1 MTEVHVDMQY
11 ARRIFDE
18 FHREN
23 LLIMCK
29 DMVLFQILK
38 NGIQFEKNK
47 KVYEPPLEVAD
58 AFEQHWEPFVKDAL
72 VSALCMG
79 FVVVKMVK
87 DQSKRNI
94 PTVVRPHHYELHYRL
109 NNNQYEYWITSS
121 VLETDN
127 MFVYTNFGN
136 PALPSGEIVST
147 VSRVLNKCRFLKEL
161 RYTTLI
167 MEKKKSNPDYFT
179 EVVESSN
186 RERHEGV
193 DFDFFAD
200 TTSDD
205 TSSEMQF
212 ERSKVNVEVLMKQQE
227 LYSQYRGRHSKQV
240 KTLDSITQL
249 PNGQHVVATAQNTGR
264 QDLTQTHKIM
274 QEEICS
280 GMGVPRS
287 LMIGDSLYKGDTEG
301 VTDSFKH
308 TILNWKH
315 ALSYMCTDL
324 YQKAY
329 VNLKKIKVSK
339 NVFLSKQRHQIKV
352 VFPVHPYI
360 SIDELDYL
368 YTRGVIPWE
377 IYSKHA
383 LQNTSIPDYFR
394 NTKAPTIDELNKIN
408 GVESEKID
416 GTNITVGNSKRKR
429 TGR

>member
-1 MTEVHVDMQY
+1 MKY

-23 LLIMCK
+23 LLVMCK
-29 DMVLFQILK
+29 DMVLHQILK

-47 KVYEPPLEVAD
+47 KIYEPPLEIAD
-58 AFEQHWEPFVKDAL
+58 AFEEYWQPFVKDAL
-72 VSALCMG
+72 VSAMCLG
-79 FVVVKMVK
+79 FVVVKIVK
-87 DQSKRNI
+87 DITKRNI
-94 PTVVRPHHYELHYRL
+94 PTVVRPHHYELHYRI

-121 VLETDN
+121 HLETDE
-127 MFVYTNFGN
+127 MLIYTNFGN
-136 PALPSGEIVST
+136 PALPTGEIVST
-147 VSRVLNKCRFLKEL
+147 VSRVLDKCRFLKEL
-161 RYTTLI
+161 RHTTLI

-179 EVVESSN
+179 EVVESTN
-186 RERHEGV
+186 KERHEGV

-200 TTSDD
+200 TAAEDAALD
-205 TSSEMQF
+205 MKF
-212 ERSKVNVEVLMKQQE
+212 ERSKQNVEILLKQQE
-227 LYSQYRGRHSKQV
+227 LYNQYRGQFSKQV
-240 KTLDSITQL
+240 KTLESITQI
-249 PNGQHVVATAQNTGR
+249 PNGQHVIPTTQNTGR
-264 QDLTQTHKIM
+264 QDLTQAHKII

-308 TILNWKH
+308 TILNWKN
-315 ALSYMCTDL
+315 ALSFMCTDL

-329 VNLKKIKVSK
+329 VNLKKLKVGK
-339 NVFLSKQRHQIKV
+339 NVFASKQKHQIRV

-360 SIDELDYL
+360 SVEELDYL
-368 YTRGVIPWE
+368 YTRGIIPWE

-394 NTKAPTIDELNKIN
+394 NTKQPTPEELQKIN
-408 GVESEKID
+408 GILEEVD
-416 GTNITVGNSKRKR
+416 GADKAVGKAKRKR

>member
-249 PNGQHVVATAQNTGR
+249 PNGQHVVPTAQNTGR

>member
-1 MTEVHVDMQY
+1 MTEVHVDMAY

-23 LLIMCK
+23 ILIMCK
-29 DMVLFQILK
+29 DMILFQILK

-47 KVYEPPLEVAD
+47 KVFEPPIEVKD
-58 AFEQHWEPFVKDAL
+58 AFEEHWEPFIRDAL

-87 DQSKRNI
+87 DSTKRNI
-94 PTVVRPHHYELHYRL
+94 PTVVRPHHFELHYRI
-109 NNNQYEYWITSS
+109 NQNQYEYWITSS
-121 VLETDN
+121 LMDTKD
-127 MFVYTNFGN
+127 MYVYNHFGS
-136 PALPSGEIVST
+136 PALSKGEIVST

-161 RYTTLI
+161 RYTSLI
-167 MEKKKSNPDYFT
+167 MEKNKSNPDYFT

-186 RERHEGV
+186 KERHEGV

-200 TTSDD
+200 TTADD
-205 TSSEMQF
+205 ASTDMQF
-212 ERSKVNVEVLMKQQE
+212 ERSKANVEILMKQQE
-227 LYSQYRGRHSKQV
+227 LYSQYRGHHSKQV
-240 KTLDSITQL
+240 KTLESITQL
-249 PNGQHVVATAQNTGR
+249 PNGQHVVPTAQNTGR
-264 QDLTQTHKIM
+264 QDIVQTHKII

-287 LMIGDSLYKGDTEG
+287 LMIGDALYKSSTEG

-308 TILNWKH
+308 TILNWKNL
-315 ALSYMCTDL
+315 LSHMATDL

-329 VNLKKIKVSK
+329 VNIKKLKVSK
-339 NVFLSKQRHQIKV
+339 NVYLSKQRHQIKV

-360 SIDELDYL
+360 SMDDLDYL
-368 YTRGVIPWE
+368 YTRGIIPWE
-377 IYSKHA
+377 VYSKHA

-394 NTKAPTIDELNKIN
+394 NTKAPTPEELQRIN
-408 GVESEKID
+408 GILEEVD
-416 GTNITVGNSKRKR
+416 GPDKPVLNAKRKR

>member
-1 MTEVHVDMQY
+1 MTEVHVDMAY

-29 DMVLFQILK
+29 DMILFQILK

-47 KVYEPPLEVAD
+47 KVFEPPIEVRD
-58 AFEQHWEPFVKDAL
+58 AFEEHWEPFIRDAL
-72 VSALCMG
+72 TSALCIG

-87 DQSKRNI
+87 DPTKRNI

-109 NNNQYEYWITSS
+109 NQNQYEYWITSS
-121 VLETDN
+121 FMDTKD
-127 MFVYTNFGN
+127 MYVYTHFGS
-136 PALPSGEIVST
+136 PALPKGEIVST

-161 RYTTLI
+161 RYTSLI
-167 MEKKKSNPDYFT
+167 MEKKKSNPDYFAET
-179 EVVESSN
+179 VESSN
-186 RERHEGV
+186 KERHEGV

-200 TTSDD
+200 TAADD
-205 TSSEMQF
+205 ASTDMQF
-212 ERSKVNVEVLMKQQE
+212 ERSKANVEILMKQQE
-227 LYSQYRGRHSKQV
+227 LYSQYRGLNSKQV
-240 KTLDSITQL
+240 KTLESITQL
-249 PNGQHVVATAQNTGR
+249 PNGQHVVPTAQNTGR
-264 QDLTQTHKIM
+264 QDIVQTHKII

-287 LMIGDSLYKGDTEG
+287 LMIGDALYKSSTEG

-308 TILNWKH
+308 TILNWKNL
-315 ALSYMCTDL
+315 LSHMATDL

-329 VNLKKIKVSK
+329 VNIKKLKVSK
-339 NVFLSKQRHQIKV
+339 NIFASKQKHLIRV

-360 SIDELDYL
+360 AIDDLDYL
-368 YTRGVIPWE
+368 YTRGIIPWE

-394 NTKAPTIDELNKIN
+394 NTKAPTPEELQRIN
-408 GVESEKID
+408 GILEEVD
-416 GTNITVGNSKRKR
+416 GPDKPVVNAKRKR

>member
-1 MTEVHVDMQY
+1 MTEVHVDMTY

-47 KVYEPPLEVAD
+47 KIYEPPIEIKD
-58 AFEQHWEPFVKDAL
+58 AFEEHWQPFIKDAL
-72 VSALCMG
+72 VSALCLG

-87 DQSKRNI
+87 DPTKRNI

-109 NNNQYEYWITSS
+109 NNNQYEYYLTSA
-121 VLETDN
+121 VMEVDD
-127 MFVYTNFGN
+127 MYIYTHFGN

-167 MEKKKSNPDYFT
+167 MEKKKSNPDYFA
-179 EVVESSN
+179 EVVESTN
-186 RERHEGV
+186 KERHEGV

-200 TTSDD
+200 STSED
-205 TSSEMQF
+205 TSAEMQF
-212 ERSKVNVEVLMKQQE
+212 ERSKANVEILMKQQE
-227 LYSQYRGRHSKQV
+227 LYNQYKGRFSKQV
-240 KTLDSITQL
+240 QTLESITQL
-249 PNGQHVVATAQNTGR
+249 PNGQHIVPTAQNTGR

-287 LMIGDSLYKGDTEG
+287 LMIGDSLYKGDTES

-308 TILNWKH
+308 TVLNWKNT
-315 ALSYMCTDL
+315 LSYMATDL

-329 VNLKKIKVSK
+329 VNIKKLKVSK
-339 NVFLSKQRHQIKV
+339 NIFLSKQRHQIRV

-360 SIDELDYL
+360 STQELDYL
-368 YTRGVIPWE
+368 YTRGIIPWE

-394 NTKAPTIDELNKIN
+394 NTKAPTPEELQRIN
-408 GVESEKID
+408 GILEKVD
-416 GTNITVGNSKRKR
+416 GPDKVGLNAKRKR

>member
-1 MTEVHVDMQY
+1 MQY

>member
-1 MTEVHVDMQY
+1 MTEVHVDMRF

-29 DMVLFQILK
+29 DMILFQILK

-47 KVYEPPLEVAD
+47 KVFDPPLEVKD
-58 AFEQHWEPFVKDAL
+58 AFEEHWEPFVKDAL
-72 VSALCMG
+72 VSALCLG
-79 FVVVKMVK
+79 FVVVKMIK
-87 DQSKRNI
+87 DQTKRNI
-94 PTVVRPHHYELHYRL
+94 PTVVRPHHFELHYRIQQ
-109 NNNQYEYWITSS
+109 NQYEYWITSS
-121 VLETDN
+121 IMETDD

-167 MEKKKSNPDYFT
+167 MEKKKSNPDYFA

-186 RERHEGV
+186 KERHEGV

-200 TTSDD
+200 TAADD
-205 TSSEMQF
+205 ASTDMQF
-212 ERSKVNVEVLMKQQE
+212 ERSKANVEILMKQQE
-227 LYSQYRGRHSKQV
+227 LYSQYRGLHSKQV
-240 KTLDSITQL
+240 KTLESITQL
-249 PNGQHVVATAQNTGR
+249 PNGQHVVPTAQNTGR
-264 QDLTQTHKIM
+264 QDLTQTHKII

-329 VNLKKIKVSK
+329 VNIKKLKVSK

-360 SIDELDYL
+360 SIEDLDYL
-368 YTRGVIPWE
+368 YTRGIIPWE

-394 NTKAPTIDELNKIN
+394 NTNAPTLEELQNIN
-408 GVESEKID
+408 PDLKKVD
-416 GTNITVGNSKRKR
+416 GSDKSILNAKRKR

>member
-18 FHREN
+18 FYREN

-29 DMVLFQILK
+29 DMILFQILK

-47 KVYEPPLEVAD
+47 KVFEPPVEIAD
-58 AFEQHWEPFVKDAL
+58 AFETFWEPFVKDAL
-72 VSALCMG
+72 VSAMCLG
-79 FVVVKMVK
+79 FVVVKMIK
-87 DQSKRNI
+87 DSTKRNV
-94 PTVVRPHHYELHYRL
+94 PTVVRPHHFELHYRI
-109 NNNQYEYWITSS
+109 NNNEYEYWITSS
-121 VLETDN
+121 VMETDN

-179 EVVESSN
+179 EIVESSSK
-186 RERHEGV
+186 ERHEGV

-200 TTSDD
+200 STADD
-205 TSSEMQF
+205 TTEMQF
-212 ERSKVNVEVLMKQQE
+212 ERTKQNVEILMKQQE
-227 LYSQYRGRHSKQV
+227 LYSQYRGKYSKQV

-264 QDLTQTHKIM
+264 QDLTQTHKII
-274 QEEICS
+274 QEEVCA

-308 TILNWKH
+308 TILNWKN

-329 VNLKKIKVSK
+329 VNLKKLKVGK
-339 NVFLSKQRHQIKV
+339 NIFLSKKRQEIKV

-360 SIDELDYL
+360 SVDDLDYL
-368 YTRGVIPWE
+368 YTRGIIPWE
-377 IYSKHA
+377 IFSKHA

-408 GVESEKID
+408 GIESEKID
-416 GTNITVGNSKRKR
+416 GANKPVLNSKRKR
-429 TGR
+429 SGR

>member
-1 MTEVHVDMQY
+1 MEIHVDMAY

-23 LLIMCK
+23 LLVMCK

-38 NGIQFEKNK
+38 NGIQFEKNR
-47 KVYEPPLEVAD
+47 KVFEPPLEVAD
-58 AFEQHWEPFVKDAL
+58 AFEEHWEPFVKDAL
-72 VSALCMG
+72 VSAMCLG

-87 DQSKRNI
+87 DQTKRNI
-94 PTVVRPHHYELHYRL
+94 PTVVRPHHYELHYRINENL
-109 NNNQYEYWITSS
+109 YEYWITSS
-121 VLETDN
+121 VLETDD
-127 MFVYTNFGN
+127 MYVYTNFGN
-136 PALPSGEIVST
+136 PALPTGEIVST

-186 RERHEGV
+186 KERHEGV

-200 TTSDD
+200 TSSDD
-205 TSSEMQF
+205 TAADMQF
-212 ERSKVNVEVLMKQQE
+212 ERSKMNVEILMKQQE
-227 LYSQYRGRHSKQV
+227 LYSQYRGRYAKQV
-240 KTLDSITQL
+240 KTLESITQL
-249 PNGQHVVATAQNTGR
+249 PNGQHVVPTAQNTGR
-264 QDLTQTHKIM
+264 QDLTQTHKII

-308 TILNWKH
+308 TILNWKQ

-329 VNLKKIKVSK
+329 VNLKKLKVSK

-360 SIDELDYL
+360 STEELDYL
-368 YTRGVIPWE
+368 YTRAIIPWE
-377 IYSKHA
+377 VYSKHA

-394 NTKAPTIDELNKIN
+394 NTKAPSAEELQRIN
-408 GVESEKID
+408 GILEEVDRSDKA
-416 GTNITVGNSKRKR
+416 VGNAKRKR
-429 TGR
+429 AAR